1 MVILSGRAAGL
12 PYRQKMTGNI
22 FPVSGFYLVGMQRS
36 IAIGLCLIVCAAILC
51 AGCTSS
57 SGTGSAAT
65 TGTATTTPTTNVSLA
80 PLALTPTNVP
90 AGYTLVSSRQKSSDE
105 MSSVAKDLGWQE
117 GYVTI
122 YSSPAGSAGKP
133 TTITQTITVYSGK
146 DISSIVSLVDKNERQ
161 QNGLVFSDLA
171 LPATG
176 ADTRAFSAALVNAT
190 PTVTPGGMVTLAESS
205 GTTPTVG
212 YTEVIF
218 GKGEILEVIRM
229 SGPGAQY
236 DTLKSLAEMAYAK
249 LG

>member
-1 MVILSGRAAGL
+1 
-12 PYRQKMTGNI
+12 MTGNI
-22 FPVSGFYLVGMQRS
+22 FPISGFYLVGMQRS
-36 IAIGLCLIVCAAILC
+36 IAIGLCLIVYAAILC

-57 SGTGSAAT
+57 SGTGSTAT
-65 TGTATTTPTTNVSLA
+65 TGIATNTPTTNVSLA
-80 PLALTPTNVP
+80 PLALIPTDVP
-90 AGYTLVSSRQKSSDE
+90 AGYTLVSSRQKSAGE
-105 MSSVAKDLGWQE
+105 MSTLAKDLGWQE
-117 GYVTI
+117 GYITI
-122 YSSPAGSAGKP
+122 YSSLENSTGGP

-146 DISSIVSLVDKNERQ
+146 DMSSIVSLVNSNERQ

-171 LPATG
+171 LPSTG

-205 GTTPTVG
+205 GTTPTAG

-236 DTLKSLAEMAYAK
+236 DTLKSLAETAYAK